1 MRQKSR
7 SKVTVVLAGMMLGW
21 VSLVASMA
29 SAAPKIDAA
38 LEYPVAVGSI
48 AQNFRSNFGFG
59 STLTLDPVLADELTN
74 YLSVSYASFTLE
86 SDPAS
91 SFRLV
96 PLIAGIGLP
105 GKIADGLTTEIGI
118 GIGAA
123 ISYVNAP
130 GATSYRSYGYFA
142 GQFRAKVE
150 YEIASGI
157 SIFFRMPV
165 TYIVGRTSMSYL
177 AYTVGAGFQF

>member
-1 MRQKSR
+1 MNLA
-7 SKVTVVLAGMMLGW
+7 VLLTGMLLG
-21 VSLVASMA
+21 LIP
-29 SAAPKIDAA
+29 SATRATPKLDAD
-38 LEYPVAVGSI
+38 LEYPIAVGSI
-48 AQNFRSNFGFG
+48 AQNFASNLGVG

-86 SDPAS
+86 SDHLS
-91 SFRLV
+91 SFRLI

-105 GKIADGLTTEIGI
+105 GKVADGLTTEIGI

-123 ISYVNAP
+123 ISFVNAP

-150 YEIASGI
+150 YEIASGV
-157 SIFFRMPV
+157 SIFFRVPV